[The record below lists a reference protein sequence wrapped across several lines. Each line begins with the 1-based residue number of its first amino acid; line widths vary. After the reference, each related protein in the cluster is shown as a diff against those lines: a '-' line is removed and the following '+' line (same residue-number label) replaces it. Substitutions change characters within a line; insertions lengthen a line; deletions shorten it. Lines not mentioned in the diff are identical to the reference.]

1 MREDDEAWST
11 AGSAATVGPGS
22 DATKRGGRRRG
33 RGPQHWLRS
42 GRVAAAPATMPPEKE
57 AALIMRP
64 PCRVSDSNITSHH
77 PLSSLL
83 LPSFVA
89 GGRGGG
95 TTRREGAPAP
105 VRRGKQRYSW
115 PASPPPSTLLPTG
128 AGGGN
133 DGVEKE
139 QGGRWQYPPHTK
151 LHAVSM
157 QGGSCQIYKQLHAQ
171 QSIAKKRTSK
181 LKQTKKKQS
190 TCSNYRET
198 GKKSSPIEELPPWA
212 KSERSR
218 TMIGFADSRPGKNGF
233 WSEMDY

>member
-1 MREDDEAWST
+1 MREDGEAWST

-22 DATKRGGRRRG
+22 DASRRGGRRRG

-95 TTRREGAPAP
+95 QQGGRERRRLCGVGNNDTHGLLRHRRRPCCRQAQGEGMMA
-105 VRRGKQRYSW
+105 RRRNKE
-115 PASPPPSTLLPTG
+115 
-128 AGGGN
+128 GGGN
-133 DGVEKE
+133 TH
-139 QGGRWQYPPHTK
+139 RT
-151 LHAVSM
+151 
-157 QGGSCQIYKQLHAQ
+157 
-171 QSIAKKRTSK
+171 QSYMR
-181 LKQTKKKQS
+181 
-190 TCSNYRET
+190 
-198 GKKSSPIEELPPWA
+198 
-212 KSERSR
+212 
-218 TMIGFADSRPGKNGF
+218 
-233 WSEMDY
+233 